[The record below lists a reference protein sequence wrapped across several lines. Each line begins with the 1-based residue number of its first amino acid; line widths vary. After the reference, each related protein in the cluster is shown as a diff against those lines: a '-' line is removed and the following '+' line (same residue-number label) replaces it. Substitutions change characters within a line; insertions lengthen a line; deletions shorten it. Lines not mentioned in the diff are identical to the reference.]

1 MNKQRQSRSLRTGK
15 AERGRTIAGGSSRGS
30 DQFGPYV
37 KLELTLR
44 NEVSAIS
51 PFVDSLMD
59 LFERCG
65 WLLGSEHHVEV
76 ALREALANAIV
87 HGNHQDPEKNVY
99 VGCIAGID
107 EVSIVVRDE
116 GQGFDFDGRADPT
129 DPQNLESGHGRG
141 IYLMESM
148 MDEVH
153 FERGGSVV
161 YMRKSA
167 KKDQQ
172 LRLRVVGTPEISGY
186 ELG

>member
-1 MNKQRQSRSLRTGK
+1 MH
-15 AERGRTIAGGSSRGS
+15 
-30 DQFGPYV
+30 
-37 KLELTLR
+37 
-44 NEVSAIS
+44 
-51 PFVDSLMD
+51 
-59 LFERCG
+59 LFKRCR
-65 WLLGSEHHVEV
+65 WLVGSEHHVEV
-76 ALREALANAIV
+76 ALREALANAII

-116 GQGFDFDGRADPT
+116 GYGFDFDRRADPT
-129 DPQNLESGHGRG
+129 HPQNLESSHGRG

-153 FERGGSVV
+153 FERGGAVV

-172 LRLRVVGTPEISGY
+172 PRLSVVATPELSGH
-186 ELG
+186 ELV